1 MLSFAVAY
9 LIVLLAVV
17 LYVARLGIGQRRLT
31 RELESLRTGEGAL
44 ARDHQ
49 PTIRAA

>member
-9 LIVLLAVV
+9 LLVLLTVV
-17 LYVARLGIGQRRLT
+17 LYVARLGIEQRRLT

-44 ARDHQ
+44 AGDDQ